1 MKILSVG
8 TELLHKDRRTA
19 DMTKLIVA
27 FRSFA
32 NVPQK
37 DHLQFEIVWAEAAQI
52 AVFWDGVVI
61 ILGWCYDYSGIILL
75 FFWDGVI
82 IILEL
87 CCDYSGIML

>member
-8 TELLHKDRRTA
+8 AELLHKDRRTA

-37 DHLQFEIVWAEAAQI
+37 NHLQFEIVRAEAAQI
-52 AVFWDGVVI
+52 AVFWDGVMI
-61 ILGWCYDYSGIILL
+61 ILGWRYDYPGIILLLFWDGVMIILGWRYDYSGMAL
-75 FFWDGVI
+75 
-82 IILEL
+82 
-87 CCDYSGIML
+87 